1 MLKRSHEPTIRNLSL
16 IFQVVISPSL
26 ARVCV
31 CLLTLMIQQLYNVT
45 YRTFM
50 SYE

>member
-1 MLKRSHEPTIRNLSL
+1 MNQPFAISL
-16 IFQVVISPSL
+16 IFQVVISLSLSLSL
-26 ARVCV
+26 ACV